1 MFLLKSLF
9 ALAVACVF
17 VQGIPTTTTTG
28 GDVAYEWEHF
38 KAVYG
43 KRYEPEEDA
52 QRKALWEANV
62 EIIRQHNE
70 EYAMGLHTYTL
81 GINRFSDLA
90 PEEHESFLGCYYQP
104 LQTDAN
110 ARIHVRNPEDV
121 LPEEV
126 DWRKEG
132 YVTAVKDQGTCSSCW
147 AFSSTGAMEGQHFRR
162 TGNLVALSEQNLV
175 DCMYGGEGCTGG
187 DFVDAFDY
195 VRGNGGIDTEA
206 SYPYEAVNATCR
218 YDAENIGA
226 TVKGSVEIKA
236 GSEEDLLHA
245 VATVGPV
252 SVAME
257 VLPNFYSYTGGV
269 YQNRNCSCEIAQVN
283 HAVLAVG
290 YGTEDGTDYWL
301 LKNSWSEEWGVKGY
315 FKLARNKDNMCG
327 VATHAA
333 YPLV

>member
-1 MFLLKSLF
+1 MFLLKALF
-9 ALAVACVF
+9 ALTVACVLA
-17 VQGIPTTTTTG
+17 VHGIPTTTTG

-43 KRYEPEEDA
+43 KHYEPEEDA

-62 EIIRQHNE
+62 EVIRQHNE

-90 PEEHESFLGCYYQP
+90 PEERERFLGCHYQP
-104 LQTDAN
+104 VQTEPN
-110 ARIHVRNPEDV
+110 VRIHVRDPEDV
-121 LPEEV
+121 LPKEV

-132 YVTAVKDQGTCSSCW
+132 YVTAVKDQGHCGSCW
-147 AFSSTGAMEGQHFRR
+147 AFSATGAMEGQHFRQ
-162 TGNLVALSEQNLV
+162 TANLVSLSEQNLV
-175 DCMYGGEGCTGG
+175 DCVNEDAGCGGGN
-187 DFVDAFDY
+187 FVDAFDY
-195 VRGNGGIDTEA
+195 VRVNGGIDTEA
-206 SYPYEAVNATCR
+206 SYPYQAVNTTCR
-218 YDAENIGA
+218 YDAENVGA
-226 TVKGSVEIKA
+226 TVEGSVEVKP

-257 VLPNFYSYTGGV
+257 VLDTFFSYTGGI
-269 YQNRNCSCEIAQVN
+269 YQNRNCSSENVN

-290 YGTEDGTDYWL
+290 YGTEDGNDYWL
-301 LKNSWSEEWGVKGY
+301 LKNSWSEEWGAKGY

-327 VATHAA
+327 VATYAA